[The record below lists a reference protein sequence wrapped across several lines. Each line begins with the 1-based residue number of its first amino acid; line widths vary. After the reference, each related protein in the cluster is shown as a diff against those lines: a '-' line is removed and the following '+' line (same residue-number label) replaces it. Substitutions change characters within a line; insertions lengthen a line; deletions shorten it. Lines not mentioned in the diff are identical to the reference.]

1 MPYKAH
7 HIHLNIIQ
15 QLLDFWHSF
24 LSEYFEAD
32 TFKTMSIFY
41 IMLKLGTKELKF
53 HSELQS
59 SYKHTKKKKK
69 DCYNMSSVRHQE
81 V

>member
-15 QLLDFWHSF
+15 QLLDFLALF
-24 LSEYFEAD
+24 LSEYFAD

-53 HSELQS
+53 HTELQS
-59 SYKHTKKKKK
+59 SYKHTKQKK
-69 DCYNMSSVRHQE
+69 RLL
-81 V
+81 

>member
-15 QLLDFWHSF
+15 QLLDFWHCF

-32 TFKTMSIFY
+32 TFKTMSVFY
-41 IMLKLGTKELKF
+41 IMLKLGTKELNF
-53 HSELQS
+53 HTKLQPL
-59 SYKHTKKKKK
+59 YKHKKKKI
-69 DCYNMSSVRHQE
+69 VIT
-81 V
+81 

>member
-53 HSELQS
+53 HTELQ
-59 SYKHTKKKKK
+59 YINIQKKKK
-69 DCYNMSSVRHQE
+69 RLL
-81 V
+81 

>member
-41 IMLKLGTKELKF
+41 NMLKLGTKELKF
-53 HSELQS
+53 HTELQPL
-59 SYKHTKKKKK
+59 YKHTKKKK

-81 V
+81 E